1 MLDGRSWKLAEVPQD
16 VAMSYHQSQHAV
28 SRQNTASVDHA
39 YPDPPAV
46 VSQHLQNDR
55 QFVVIN
61 SKVMNSSIIYS
72 HNLTS
77 VLQLTWHLRKNLH
90 CLEQDSFRKC

>member
-16 VAMSYHQSQHAV
+16 VAMSHHQSQHTV

-72 HNLTS
+72 PVTISPQFYSSHGT
-77 VLQLTWHLRKNLH
+77 
-90 CLEQDSFRKC
+90 